1 MAKQS
6 VALVERPS
14 AFNRLKDFFQ
24 EVKVEMAKVAWPS
37 RNELKQSTSI
47 VMMVL
52 GVFGFITFVY
62 DLVFSHVL
70 ITLLS
75 VLG

>member
-14 AFNRLKDFFQ
+14 IFNRLKDFFN

-37 RNELKQSTSI
+37 RAELKQSTSI
-47 VMMVL
+47 VLMVL
-52 GVFGFITFVY
+52 GMFGLITFVY
-62 DLVFSHVL
+62 DFLFSHVIL
-70 ITLLS
+70 
-75 VLG
+75 VLFGSLG